1 MTGPDVPMPID
12 VVAAVIEVD
21 ERFLVTRRQAG
32 VHLEGYWEFPGGK
45 VHDGESRAKALAREL
60 REELDVHATVS
71 RLMLSTTHAYPE
83 KTVVVHFYQ
92 CGIAGTPRPMQGQ
105 QMRWISRADLRSR
118 EFPAADQAL
127 IEMLVAAK

>member
-1 MTGPDVPMPID
+1 MAID

-21 ERFLVTRRQAG
+21 GRLLLTRRQPG

-45 VHDGESRAKALAREL
+45 VHDGESRAEALAREL

-71 RLMLSTTHAYPE
+71 RLLLSATHEYPE
-83 KTVVVHFYQ
+83 KTVAVHFYE

-105 QMRWISRADLRSR
+105 EMRWVARAELPSL
-118 EFPAADQAL
+118 EFPAADRTL
-127 IEMLVAAK
+127 IRLLMES